1 ETLPGIDVTSAPPRA
16 SSWQLTHEMPVGC
29 PLGARAGD
37 DGRPSA
43 STCVAGP
50 EKRGS
55 KNILCPSAT
64 ASRLPA
70 NALEGSGGAVLGRPV
85 SDCSRCHWSSEK
97 PQPGLSQ
104 NASSTRFPHADSD
117 AVNAIARAIV
127 AAPGL
132 DGQRKG

>member
-1 ETLPGIDVTSAPPRA
+1 MTQAVCNRLPFIVVGLSPTATASAHCESTRPFQNRRRWKALLIVPSELTSVQPAPIETLPGIDVTSAPPRA

-64 ASRLPA
+64 ASRL
-70 NALEGSGGAVLGRPV
+70 
-85 SDCSRCHWSSEK
+85 
-97 PQPGLSQ
+97 
-104 NASSTRFPHADSD
+104 
-117 AVNAIARAIV
+117 
-127 AAPGL
+127 
-132 DGQRKG
+132 